1 MECCDLSCSLPV
13 VPVESLLTN
22 RGASPNVDRMNVQ
35 ELRKFT
41 TNGFRPF
48 KLNLSDGRSFSVRH
62 PEFIAFSD
70 LVVVVF
76 GADRLPNLIDPDH
89 IVAAKPVKTKLP
101 K

>member
-1 MECCDLSCSLPV
+1 
-13 VPVESLLTN
+13 
-22 RGASPNVDRMNVQ
+22 MNVE

-41 TNGFRPF
+41 SNGFRPF
-48 KLNLSDGRSFSVRH
+48 KLHLSDGRSFKVFH

-76 GADRLPNLIDPDH
+76 GPDRLPNLIDPHH
-89 IVAAKPVKTKLP
+89 IVSAKPAKAKSA

>member
-1 MECCDLSCSLPV
+1 M
-13 VPVESLLTN
+13 
-22 RGASPNVDRMNVQ
+22 NVD

-41 TNGFRPF
+41 TNSFRPF

-76 GADRLPNLIDPDH
+76 GADRLANLIDPHH
-89 IVAAKPVKTKLP
+89 IVSAKPIKDQIAEMSLGIVLA
-101 K
+101 

>member
-1 MECCDLSCSLPV
+1 
-13 VPVESLLTN
+13 
-22 RGASPNVDRMNVQ
+22 MNVE

-41 TNGFRPF
+41 SNGFRPF
-48 KLNLSDGRSFSVRH
+48 RLYLSDGRSFEVRH

-76 GADRLPNLIDPDH
+76 GRDRLANLIDPSH
-89 IVAAKPVKTKLP
+89 IVSAKPLKPKLA